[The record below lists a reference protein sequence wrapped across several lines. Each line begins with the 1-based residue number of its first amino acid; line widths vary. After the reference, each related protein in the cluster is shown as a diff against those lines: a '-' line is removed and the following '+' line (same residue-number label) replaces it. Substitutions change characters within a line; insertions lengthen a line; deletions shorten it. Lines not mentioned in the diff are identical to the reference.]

1 MNTNTIN
8 DSTKISMR
16 IKSIAITSWNQKNLL
31 EKELI
36 SSTHKRGNLERFEMI
51 PRRSFRAWETET
63 RDGRGE
69 R

>member
-1 MNTNTIN
+1 L
-8 DSTKISMR
+8 
-16 IKSIAITSWNQKNLL
+16 A
-31 EKELI
+31 KELI

-51 PRRSFRAWETET
+51 PRRSFRAWGTET